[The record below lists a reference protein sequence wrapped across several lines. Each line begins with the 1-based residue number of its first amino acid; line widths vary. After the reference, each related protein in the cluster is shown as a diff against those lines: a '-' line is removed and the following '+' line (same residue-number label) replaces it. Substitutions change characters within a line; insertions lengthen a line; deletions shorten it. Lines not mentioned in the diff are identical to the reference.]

1 MKGVE
6 IVFQNKDFLVLNKPA
21 GLLVHGAPYFKEK
34 QPTLVDWLVK
44 NFPQVKKVGDD
55 PIWRPGI
62 VHRLDKET
70 SGALLV
76 CLHQE
81 SFDYFKNLFAQ
92 RQIKKTYL
100 AVVRGQLKNKTGV
113 INLPLGIKKGTT
125 KRTIFSSK
133 MTKEAITEYKVLKE
147 FKKGEEW
154 FSLLEIMPLTGR
166 THQIRV
172 HLNFLNHPVVGDKI
186 YGGKKNASLA
196 SRLMLHAFSLEFS
209 DWHNQRYKIEAP
221 LPDDFSSFLGFDFDK

>member
-1 MKGVE
+1 MKEIE

-34 QPTLVDWLVK
+34 QPTLVEWLVK

-92 RQIKKTYL
+92 RQVKK
-100 AVVRGQLKNKTGV
+100 
-113 INLPLGIKKGTT
+113 NLSSGGEGTT
-125 KRTIFSSK
+125 KK
-133 MTKEAITEYKVLKE
+133 
-147 FKKGEEW
+147 
-154 FSLLEIMPLTGR
+154 
-166 THQIRV
+166 
-172 HLNFLNHPVVGDKI
+172 
-186 YGGKKNASLA
+186 
-196 SRLMLHAFSLEFS
+196 
-209 DWHNQRYKIEAP
+209 
-221 LPDDFSSFLGFDFDK
+221 